1 MRNQLTEVVLFQ
13 QRHQC
18 SGVIRIDCLCFA
30 ASLRTGADDAEVRG
44 RLLEDFDI
52 EIGAGLGVFKGKI
65 WRIGLMGTNSTRR
78 NVITFLGA
86 LEDILVSQGAKISA
100 GVALDAASSVYR

>member
-1 MRNQLTEVVLFQ
+1 M
-13 QRHQC
+13 C
-18 SGVIRIDCLCFA
+18 SLHTVSYTHLDVYKRQ
-30 ASLRTGADDAEVRG
+30 
-44 RLLEDFDI
+44 
-52 EIGAGLGVFKGKI
+52 VFKGKI